1 MNSDTSY
8 LLPVCLGLFA
18 MAAAG
23 VVVLLQ
29 FPRPREDPGNGP
41 AAIGNSGDNPYQAPA
56 GLDLTSSADV
66 YRDQSRHSG
75 WMIVLPVACAV
86 GGTGVGLVSRI
97 CRPLIVGPVHYEAL
111 VSTAVLFLSALLLV
125 FANRKMTPRL
135 AHLYFQ
141 LENFSLWAGYACGWT
156 IVQKSIWDDL
166 VVVVLSISVCVGFV
180 GSLLLLALQRCRRRW
195 NTVADVAE
203 PMTQQPMKR

>member
-29 FPRPREDPGNGP
+29 LRRQREDPGIGP
-41 AAIGNSGDNPYQAPA
+41 AAIGSSGDNPYQSPA
-56 GLDLTSSADV
+56 VLDSMSSADY
-66 YRDQSRHSG
+66 YRDQSRYSG
-75 WMIVLPVACAV
+75 WMIVLPVTCAI

-135 AHLYFQ
+135 AHLYF
-141 LENFSLWAGYACGWT
+141 
-156 IVQKSIWDDL
+156 
-166 VVVVLSISVCVGFV
+166 
-180 GSLLLLALQRCRRRW
+180 
-195 NTVADVAE
+195 
-203 PMTQQPMKR
+203 